1 MRAVETLWEMN
12 LFLAKDLAHY
22 TTDCLYDFYVSIIDL
37 YDFRRC
43 VFSKRGILFVTVL
56 FKNSKN
62 KKNELWHYVDPSN
75 DTHRPVFSYVRAY
88 EY

>member
-1 MRAVETLWEMN
+1 MRALQTLWEMN

-43 VFSKRGILFVTVL
+43 VFSKRGILFVTFL

-62 KKNELWHYVDPSN
+62 NKNELWHYAHPSN
-75 DTHRPVFSYVRAY
+75 DTHPPLVPYNL
-88 EY
+88 